1 MSQSTDIWPEI
12 WALKRKVGGLTG
24 EDEPTYVYAPYSL
37 SVYGGYRS
45 IHISWEHRN
54 SSKAVRTEIWTSTTP
69 VREEASMVGRVEGQT
84 FAVHDLEPLQL
95 WHVWIRTVNVA
106 IEDGGE
112 FAQVSDWVGPETAI
126 TKAVE
131 LEDFP
136 EIIIEESI
144 LAPLLNEKIQ
154 KIDLLDDDLY
164 RVAES
169 LVELLVEVRKGD
181 VNLAEVITTTK
192 TTLEEGVRAEAEARQ
207 LVVARIDKDVG
218 DVEAYVGRVDS
229 ALATEEETRA
239 LAVEEINATFGDNFS
254 SVNTVRMAI
263 TNEQNARAEAV
274 TGVQAQLGSGFSAV
288 KTVAK
293 AFVDEENA
301 RTEAVED
308 VQAQL
313 GSGFSA
319 VQTVSQ
325 AVANVNG
332 TVNALWTVK
341 VDANGKVA
349 GIGLVSDG
357 TVTEFAIRAD
367 RFFMLT
373 DNATGQQQ
381 QVFQIANGQLVFFG
395 DIFAATMTKDGLMTG
410 GNIVGNKIWAQ
421 SAISLNN
428 GGKLVIGTG
437 GILSVGTSAYI
448 SATRAAFNVSQFFIQ
463 SGTPGSSGGSTPF
476 YVSGG
481 VVYMNMAMIKA
492 ASITDAMIAN
502 AAITN
507 AKIENLAVTN
517 AKLANATIETAKIK
531 DGAITNAKIANAAI
545 DTAKIANASI
555 TAAKIKDGEITNAK
569 IANASIT
576 AAKIQD
582 ASITSAKIQDA
593 SIENADIKNLTINGK
608 KIAANAVS
616 STFTTYTDF
625 IYVDGTTETVA
636 ELTVDTGDT
645 GGTDAKVLCWAVGE
659 AYATYNTASSGKTE
673 GYFLIN
679 GTPTQWQRLAAMQ
692 FEWAP
697 TGFCVCAQAD
707 IPEGSSTVYF
717 RARGP
722 RRYSGD
728 TTKSYLSTITFIA
741 TILKK

>member
-12 WALKRKVGGLTG
+12 WALKRKVGTLTG
-24 EDEPTYVYAPYSL
+24 EDESTYVYAPYSL

-45 IHISWEHRN
+45 IHISWEHKN
-54 SSKAVRTEIWTSTTP
+54 SSKAIRTEIWTSTTP

-106 IEDGGE
+106 IEEGGE
-112 FAQVSDWVGPETAI
+112 FTQVSDWVGPETAI

-181 VNLAEVITTTK
+181 VNLAEVVTTTK
-192 TTLEEGVRAEAEARQ
+192 TNLEEGIRAEAEKRET
-207 LVVARIDKDVG
+207 VVARIDTDIG

-229 ALATEEETRA
+229 ALVDETE
-239 LAVEEINATFGDNFS
+239 
-254 SVNTVRMAI
+254 
-263 TNEQNARAEAV
+263 ARANAIE
-274 TGVQAQLGSGFSAV
+274 TVQAQLG
-288 KTVAK
+288 
-293 AFVDEENA
+293 D
-301 RTEAVED
+301 
-308 VQAQL
+308 
-313 GSGFSA
+313 GFSA

-357 TVTEFAIRAD
+357 TTTEFAIRAD

-410 GNIVGNKIWAQ
+410 GNIVGDKIWAQ
-421 SAISLNN
+421 SEINLNS
-428 GGKLVIGTG
+428 GGKLIIGTG

-476 YVSGG
+476 YVSGD

-507 AKIENLAVTN
+507 AKIQDLAVTN
-517 AKLANATIETAKIK
+517 AKLANATIESAKIK

-545 DTAKIANASI
+545 DAAKIQDASI
-555 TAAKIKDGEITNAK
+555 TAAKIA
-569 IANASIT
+569 
-576 AAKIQD
+576 D

-593 SIENADIKNLTINGK
+593 SIVNADIQNLTIKGQ
-608 KIAANAVS
+608 KISANAISNVYTAYGSGATIDGYSETICSVTVS
-616 STFTTYTDF
+616 
-625 IYVDGTTETVA
+625 
-636 ELTVDTGDT
+636 TGDT
-645 GGTDAKVLCWAVGE
+645 GGTYSKVLCMAIGS
-659 AYATYNTASSGKTE
+659 AYGAWKPGSPTTWGRFNIGGTSTTNQEIAHFPYGYSYN
-673 GYFLIN
+673 N
-679 GTPTQWQRLAAMQ
+679 AA
-692 FEWAP
+692 
-697 TGFCVCAQAD
+697 TGFCICAERT
-707 IPEGSSTVYF
+707 ISEGSTTV
-717 RARGP
+717 
-722 RRYSGD
+722 S
-728 TTKSYLSTITFIA
+728 FIA
-741 TILKK
+741 QGQASTNGVPTECMGTTLIVTLLKK

>member
-1 MSQSTDIWPEI
+1 MSQPSEIWPEI
-12 WALKRKVGGLTG
+12 YALKRKVGALTG

-45 IHISWEHRN
+45 IHISWEHKN
-54 SSKAVRTEIWTSTTP
+54 SSKAIRTEIWTSTTP

-131 LEDFP
+131 LDDFP

-154 KIDLLDDDLY
+154 KIDLLDDELY

-181 VNLAEVITTTK
+181 VNLAEVVTTTK
-192 TTLEEGVRAEAEARQ
+192 TNLEEGIRAEAEKRET
-207 LVVARIDKDVG
+207 VVARIDTDIGTVTAVV
-218 DVEAYVGRVDS
+218 DEHATAIATAEETVATLTTTVEANHGTAMGLISTNATAIANTNGAVSSLTTTVAANHGI
-229 ALATEEETRA
+229 ALAGIQT
-239 LAVEEINATFGDNFS
+239 NAT
-254 SVNTVRMAI
+254 AI
-263 TNEQNARAEAV
+263 ANETQARGEAIQ
-274 TGVQAQLGSGFSAV
+274 TVQATLGGVSAV
-288 KTVAK
+288 
-293 AFVDEENA
+293 
-301 RTEAVED
+301 
-308 VQAQL
+308 
-313 GSGFSA
+313 
-319 VQTVSQ
+319 VQTN
-325 AVANVNG
+325 ATAIANLDG
-332 TVNALWTVK
+332 TVKAQYVIK

-448 SATRAAFNVSQFFIQ
+448 SATRAAFNVNQFFIQ
-463 SGTPGSSGGSTPF
+463 SGTPGS
-476 YVSGG
+476 
-481 VVYMNMAMIKA
+481 
-492 ASITDAMIAN
+492 
-502 AAITN
+502 
-507 AKIENLAVTN
+507 
-517 AKLANATIETAKIK
+517 
-531 DGAITNAKIANAAI
+531 
-545 DTAKIANASI
+545 
-555 TAAKIKDGEITNAK
+555 
-569 IANASIT
+569 
-576 AAKIQD
+576 
-582 ASITSAKIQDA
+582 
-593 SIENADIKNLTINGK
+593 
-608 KIAANAVS
+608 
-616 STFTTYTDF
+616 
-625 IYVDGTTETVA
+625 
-636 ELTVDTGDT
+636 
-645 GGTDAKVLCWAVGE
+645 
-659 AYATYNTASSGKTE
+659 
-673 GYFLIN
+673 
-679 GTPTQWQRLAAMQ
+679 
-692 FEWAP
+692 
-697 TGFCVCAQAD
+697 
-707 IPEGSSTVYF
+707 
-717 RARGP
+717 
-722 RRYSGD
+722 
-728 TTKSYLSTITFIA
+728 
-741 TILKK
+741 